1 MRILDTAIYQSLK
14 QQYETDAS
22 LINWYRGVVG
32 LLAKSTAA
40 YLRIMITLD
49 TRCLYNRIRI
59 NKIKEKISTIKRRQ
73 KKGLFRLSK
82 LKALINYT

>member
-1 MRILDTAIYQSLK
+1 M
-14 QQYETDAS
+14 
-22 LINWYRGVVG
+22 
-32 LLAKSTAA
+32 LAKSTAA